1 MCKNY
6 FHLFFGVK
14 KMTLAGCPC
23 CELLCGQSFRH
34 DDGFNHQPQQLNER
48 QHAMHTRFAMITFL
62 DNAPTDPGFG
72 NEAGGGHPG
81 GGPVYPPGHPSAGLP
96 IQPGHPSGGF
106 PVAPGHP
113 DAGLPGHGH
122 PGNRPPNVP
131 PNVTWPPQMPNRP
144 SNELPP
150 ELSGNRP
157 TNPIHL
163 PEGSQLPTDA
173 AFVAVYTVNKGWSS
187 AVIKAPP
194 TAGTPPTGASPK

>member
-6 FHLFFGVK
+6 FHLFLGVK
-14 KMTLAGCPC
+14 KYSLAGGRRR
-23 CELLCGQSFRH
+23 ELLFE
-34 DDGFNHQPQQLNER
+34 NHSVATTVSINR
-48 QHAMHTRFAMITFL
+48 NNSTKGKTMHSRIALITFL
-62 DNAPTDPGFG
+62 DQGEVDPGFG
-72 NEAGGGHPG
+72 IPGIGGHPG
-81 GGPVYPPGHPSAGLP
+81 HALPGHGHADQGLP
-96 IQPGHPSGGF
+96 GH
-106 PVAPGHP
+106 GHP
-113 DAGLPGHGH
+113 DQGLPGHGH

-157 TNPIHL
+157 TNPINL